1 MKEKEIKVMGF
12 MGAEE
17 NKDEAIRV
25 EVEKVGLKQR
35 FKDCSKAKKA
45 AIIGGLVV
53 VVAATGYGITKL
65 ISKPDAVSELAE
77 AAIEA
82 GAETVVNF

>member
-1 MKEKEIKVMGF
+1 MKEQEIKVMGF

-17 NKDEAIRV
+17 NKDEAVRV

-35 FKDCSKAKKA
+35 FKDCSKTKKA
-45 AIIGGLVV
+45 AIIIGGVV
-53 VVAATGYGITKL
+53 IAAATGYGLTKL

-82 GAETVVNF
+82 GADTVVNF